1 MFAARIDDG
10 DEGFEED
17 DWHQHSTESGQI
29 PLRADRW
36 WSPGGL
42 TSEMRGGETKTQA
55 VALAF
60 AAISGPERSGGVRS
74 PTICGEVGPETS
86 VGVR

>member
-1 MFAARIDDG
+1 MATKALKRTTGINIVLNPARYLSERTG
-10 DEGFEED
+10 
-17 DWHQHSTESGQI
+17 
-29 PLRADRW
+29 
-36 WSPGGL
+36 GGL
-42 TSEMRGGETKTQA
+42 TSEMRGGETRTRV

-74 PTICGEVGPETS
+74 PTICEEVGPETL